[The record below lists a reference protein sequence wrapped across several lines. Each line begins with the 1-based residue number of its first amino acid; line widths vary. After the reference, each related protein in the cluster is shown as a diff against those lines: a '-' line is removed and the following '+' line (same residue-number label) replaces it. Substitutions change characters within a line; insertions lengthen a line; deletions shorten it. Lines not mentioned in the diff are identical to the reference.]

1 MTSGGIWN
9 AYGVEIRWQST
20 DSATPA
26 TAAAAATTPV
36 ATTTQSQSLSKS
48 LDVSSGLQ
56 TGAKAGIG
64 IGVSAGGILILL
76 ALGFFILRNKRRQGR
91 QNQQSRT
98 HELEHQDSKQPFAV
112 LLGDDGAAKVQ
123 SNQPQELAVGARPDA
138 GGSNGCGKIQ
148 LSWRCLARL
157 EHELRF
163 A

>member
-9 AYGVEIRWQST
+9 AYGIEIRWQST

-26 TAAAAATTPV
+26 TAAATTTPV

-56 TGAKAGIG
+56 TGAKVGIG

-76 ALGFFILRNKRRQGR
+76 ALGFFILRHKRRQGR

-138 GGSNGCGKIQ
+138 GGSNGWQ
-148 LSWRCLARL
+148 DPAEL
-157 EHELRF
+157 EVPDSTRT
-163 A
+163 